1 MAVEHTEADLSRHIV
16 TDRLLPA
23 AATRRDFQ
31 RFIAK
36 RIPPFIAPQEVSRWP
51 EEAERLRRRVLA
63 EVMLRGVP
71 EEAAAA
77 APQIEWGEEI
87 RPGRGYT
94 IRKLRYEGYPGMWVP
109 ALLYVPEHIE
119 GTAPVVLNVNGHVG
133 PLGKAYPEE
142 QVRCINLAKRGLIAM
157 HPEWLV
163 FGELGSPGNQ
173 HDKLAYLDLCGRA
186 GVSVFYL
193 HLKRALDVLLGLPEA
208 DPERVAVTGLSGGG
222 WQTITIAALDTRV
235 SAAIPNAGYIGTLWR
250 LFAPDDAGDVEQQP
264 SDLIPIADYPHL
276 TALLAP
282 RPALLIYNA
291 YDDCCFLA
299 HRAYHSLFV
308 PVKPLYDRLGAG
320 ERLAFH
326 ENHDPG
332 THNYAADN
340 RKALYR
346 FLNQQLLGGAMDCED
361 LPCDGEVLSSE
372 DLSVGIPEDN
382 ATLTSLARDLSRDLP
397 ADRAPVEEPA
407 RLASWQEQARPV
419 LRGLLRAR
427 PLAPVSAELSGE
439 EVTDAGR
446 VRQWAVQA
454 GPEWTLP
461 VVEYAPRRE
470 EGAPVAIVVA
480 DGGKASAG
488 PRILDLWRAGHR
500 VLAADVFYIGEL
512 ALQERYACYL
522 AQMVASVGERPLGLQ
537 VAHLEALVQW
547 AAAQYGPCTFFASGR
562 MTSVAAAAAAA
573 LDSENRVTRLVTEH
587 LPATLKLLI
596 EEDAGF
602 GEQPTL
608 FCFGLLARFDIR
620 ELLALCAG
628 REVECRAVWGDPTR
642 VEAELGPLGSLF
654 AAGGGRFWAGA
665 EPGSS
670 EGRLFHLI

>member
-1 MAVEHTEADLSRHIV
+1 MHFAELSIMPIEHAETDLSRHV
-16 TDRLLPA
+16 VADRLLTA

-31 RFIAK
+31 RFITK
-36 RIPPFIAPQEVSRWP
+36 RIPPFIAPQDVSGWLA
-51 EEAERLRRRVLA
+51 EAERLRRRVLA

-71 EEAAAA
+71 EGVAAAL
-77 APQIEWGEEI
+77 PRIEWGDEI
-87 RPGRGYT
+87 RSGRGYT

-109 ALLYVPEHIE
+109 SLLYLPERIE
-119 GTAPVVLNVNGHVG
+119 GKAPVVLNVNGHVG
-133 PLGKAYPEE
+133 PPGKAHPEE
-142 QVRCINLAKRGLIAM
+142 QVRCINLAKRGLISL
-157 HPEWLV
+157 HPEWLS
-163 FGELGSPGNQ
+163 FGELGSPENQ

-193 HLKRALDVLLGLPEA
+193 HLKRALDLLLGLPEA

-222 WQTITIAALDTRV
+222 WQTITIGALDTRV
-235 SAAIPNAGYIGTLWR
+235 TATIPNAGYIGTLWR

-264 SDLIPIADYPHL
+264 CDLVPIADYTHL

-282 RPALLIYNA
+282 RPGLLIYNA

-308 PVKPLYDRLGAG
+308 PVKPLYDRLGVG
-320 ERLAFH
+320 ERLSFH

-332 THNYAADN
+332 THNYAVDN

-346 FLNQQLLGGAMDCED
+346 FLNEQLLSGAIECED
-361 LPCDGEVLSSE
+361 LPCDGEVLSFD
-372 DLSVGIPEDN
+372 DLTVGIPEDN

-407 RLASWQEQARPV
+407 RFVPWRERARPA
-419 LRGLLRAR
+419 LRDLLRAR
-427 PLAPVSAELSGE
+427 PLVPISAELSGE
-439 EVTDAGR
+439 EVNGGGR

-461 VVEYAPRRE
+461 VVEYAPGRE
-470 EGAPVAIVVA
+470 EGAPVAVVVA

-500 VLAADVFYIGEL
+500 VLATDVFYTGEL
-512 ALQERYACYL
+512 ALQEHYACYL

-547 AAAQYGPCTFFASGR
+547 AAAQYGTCSLFASGR
-562 MTSVAAAAAAA
+562 LTSVAAAAAAA
-573 LDSENRVTRLVTEH
+573 LDAEGCITRLVTEQ

-602 GEQPTL
+602 REQPTL

-628 REVECRAVWGDPTR
+628 REVECRQVWGEAAR
-642 VEAELGPLGSLF
+642 VKAELASLASLF
-654 AAGGGRFWAGA
+654 AAAGGSFAIREA
-665 EPGSS
+665 
-670 EGRLFHLI
+670 